1 MLGPP
6 HDLHIFLAHTSLD
19 AIELLENLC
28 YDKFILSLAIT
39 ALLLKIISC

>member
-1 MLGPP
+1 MLGPSL
-6 HDLHIFLAHTSLD
+6 DCHIFLARTYLD